1 MQLLNLVWIMR
12 VKKSTRGIVWPVS
25 RMGSDSRRVMG
36 RILAAVVVVV
46 VVAAL

>member
-1 MQLLNLVWIMR
+1 
-12 VKKSTRGIVWPVS
+12 
-25 RMGSDSRRVMG
+25 MGSDSRRVMG

>member
-1 MQLLNLVWIMR
+1 MR
-12 VKKSTRGIVWPVS
+12 LKKSTRGIVWPVS
-25 RMGSDSRRVMG
+25 RMGSDSRRVMR